1 LPGLHINGKSNLG
14 ENLADYGGILLGLD
28 AFKKTDQ
35 YKQGKKIAGL
45 MPLQRF
51 FLGYAFGWL
60 HQQREE
66 HLRRE
71 LLSDVHSPAK
81 WRVNGPLSNIPD
93 FYEAFGVKSGDPMWR
108 VLETHVEV
116 W

>member
-1 LPGLHINGKSNLG
+1 MHINGKSNLG

-35 YKQGKKIAGL
+35 YKQGRKIAGL

-60 HQQREE
+60 HQEREE
-66 HLRRE
+66 RLRRE
-71 LLSDVHSPAK
+71 LLSDVHSPAR

-108 VLETHVEV
+108 APETHVEV